1 MVNYMYVNCMSVII
15 LNNFQ
20 QSKMQNFTVMEEL
33 ESLNALMMFVI
44 VHYNLKTKLVN
55 YLMSH
60 E

>member
-1 MVNYMYVNCMSVII
+1 MVVMSAII

-44 VHYNLKTKLVN
+44 VHYNLKRNKNRKVN
-55 YLMSH
+55 CLISH

>member
-1 MVNYMYVNCMSVII
+1 MSVII
-15 LNNFQ
+15 FNNFQ
-20 QSKMQNFTVMEEL
+20 QSKMQNFTVMEEF

-44 VHYNLKTKLVN
+44 VHYNLKRNTNRKVN

>member
-1 MVNYMYVNCMSVII
+1 MSVII
-15 LNNFQ
+15 FNNFQ

-44 VHYNLKTKLVN
+44 VHYNLKRNKNRKVN